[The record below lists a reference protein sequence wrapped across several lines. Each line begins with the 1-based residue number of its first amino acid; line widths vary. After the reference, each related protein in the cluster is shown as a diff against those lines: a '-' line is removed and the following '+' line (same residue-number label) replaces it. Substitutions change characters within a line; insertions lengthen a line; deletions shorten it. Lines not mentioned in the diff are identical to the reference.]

1 MRQNRGNY
9 TLPWWHIWCHN
20 LDIAWLKQPQLSPNE
35 AEIKRSRSPAW
46 QKLLWWKLN
55 AKETQPNGSNKK
67 PSMLKTGTAKTNSAE
82 SSHGSVSGSRPP
94 VKVKGPRRSGW
105 KDIWLTNLNS
115 FTISSFLSPWTP
127 CEQVSR
133 SGCSWG
139 TWHGLLPRVSWRL
152 HYLLCLS
159 SCCPNGWGLFCP

>member
-1 MRQNRGNY
+1 M
-9 TLPWWHIWCHN
+9 LPFLRFNLAETTSAQPWEVGARHN
-20 LDIAWLKQPQLSPNE
+20 
-35 AEIKRSRSPAW
+35 RSPTW
-46 QKLLWWKLN
+46 QRLLQWKPDVKKTQYREVTRGPSCWKLG
-55 AKETQPNGSNKK
+55 QG
-67 PSMLKTGTAKTNSAE
+67 KTNSAE
-82 SSHGSVSGSRPP
+82 SSLDSVSDSRRPP
-94 VKVKGPRRSGW
+94 VKVKGPRPSGW